1 MKTTS
6 RFITAV
12 FSMLL
17 MSVFMAPAIA
27 DELEDLKKKI
37 QERAPAISKLK
48 ASGLLGETDSG
59 YVESVKGADIG
70 AANKKLMQAENR
82 DRRSGY
88 TIIAKKRNIAAE
100 KVGQLSGVKKIES
113 AKAGEWVKQKG
124 AWKKK

>member
-1 MKTTS
+1 
-6 RFITAV
+6 
-12 FSMLL
+12 
-17 MSVFMAPAIA
+17 MAPAIA

-113 AKAGEWVKQKG
+113 ARPSEWVKQKG
-124 AWKKK
+124 LWKKK